1 MTVRAS
7 VSIQDGVRDVG
18 GGHKSRTGADC
29 RVKGG
34 RDSEVERISERKPS
48 RRGREVKAE
57 EKQGDGLGCEVQR
70 VRRGISFSI
79 NRAEV
84 AAEGGGG
91 FPAPPTPCSGTR
103 SIISALESAGQSLQ
117 RHHEAGNVSWC
128 YLRFFQP
135 SEQEKPSSLLRGGN

>member
-84 AAEGGGG
+84 VAEGGGG
-91 FPAPPTPCSGTR
+91 SLPPHPPFRYTIYHFSSGKCWSEPPTPPR
-103 SIISALESAGQSLQ
+103 S
-117 RHHEAGNVSWC
+117 RK
-128 YLRFFQP
+128 RFLMLFMVF
-135 SEQEKPSSLLRGGN
+135 STI